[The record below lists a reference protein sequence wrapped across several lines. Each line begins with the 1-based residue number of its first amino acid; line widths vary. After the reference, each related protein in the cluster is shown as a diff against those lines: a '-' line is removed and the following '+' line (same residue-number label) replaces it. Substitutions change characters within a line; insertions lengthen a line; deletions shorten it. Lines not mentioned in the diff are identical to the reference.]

1 MNGVGSAAAASFD
14 SAAETKPTGTPTT
27 RAGLTPSSRTRRA
40 TSSSA
45 VGALPTAIRPPS
57 IRPSRCALRI
67 DSIARVEFWALAVAM
82 TSSSEMKQWTA
93 QPYDFSRSSLSPTE
107 IILTSTT
114 MGQPRRSA
122 AIPAGMAPAENCASV
137 LNSKSAVAW
146 MIRRTTCHSSGA
158 WPCGAGLL
166 VDDREAPLLDA
177 PAQGGH
183 LAHVVHGRQFSP
195 APVRVIARRL
205 WKPAQQ
211 GPVEIDEVGA
221 DLDLPPNVARAVL
234 DDLAADLRGDVE
246 RPRLRTELEHMPRGV
261 GLADGRAQ
269 VVPGAELGGQSGQ
282 KLHVHLRAG
291 RMGHH
296 LAVGHL
302 GHLAHHAHDRGPR
315 DRPFSAAA

>member
-1 MNGVGSAAAASFD
+1 MNGVGRPVAASFD

-158 WPCGAGLL
+158 KPC
-166 VDDREAPLLDA
+166 A
-177 PAQGGH
+177 PASWSMIAK
-183 LAHVVHGRQFSP
+183 LPSSMLRPRAVIWRMSFMVVNSP
-195 APVRVIARRL
+195 LSRSVHAPRL
-205 WKPAQQ
+205 WKPSQQ

-221 DLDLPPNVARAVL
+221 DLDLPLNVPRAVL
-234 DDLAADLRGDVE
+234 DDLAADLPGDVE
-246 RPRLRTELEHMPRGV
+246 QPRLRAKLEHVPRGV

-269 VVPGAELGGQSGQ
+269 VVRRR
-282 KLHVHLRAG
+282 RA
-291 RMGHH
+291 R
-296 LAVGHL
+296 
-302 GHLAHHAHDRGPR
+302 
-315 DRPFSAAA
+315 RPECARRSMFTCEPAAWVIILPSAIFDILPIMPTIVARAIARRRHSA